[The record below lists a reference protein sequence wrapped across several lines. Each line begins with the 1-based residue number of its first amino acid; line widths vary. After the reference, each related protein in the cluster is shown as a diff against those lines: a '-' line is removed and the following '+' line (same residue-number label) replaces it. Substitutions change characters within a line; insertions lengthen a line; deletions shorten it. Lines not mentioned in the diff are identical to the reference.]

1 MSKYQQKTY
10 KKLANLA
17 CYYALNKKQSM
28 LLAIT
33 QAIKL
38 GKKTEQFLKDSD
50 FKAYFEDED
59 FISVLKRN

>member
-1 MSKYQQKTY
+1 
-10 KKLANLA
+10 
-17 CYYALNKKQSM
+17 M

-50 FKAYFEDED
+50 FKAYLEDEE
-59 FISVLKRN
+59 FLLVLKSTKKKLTK